1 MSRTHRVLVALLAA
15 VVPGLAAAQGGALER
30 KDVHLAVGGKA
41 ALYYLPLTVA
51 EQLGYFKQEGLDLK
65 ISDFAGGAQSLRA
78 VVGGSADVV
87 AGAYEHTINMQA
99 QKQALIAFVQMG
111 RLPQISVGIATAK
124 AASYKS
130 PKDLKGLKI
139 GVSAPGSSTNIL
151 FNYFI
156 SRDGLKPN
164 EVSIIGV
171 GTGSGAIAAMKNGQ
185 IDAISNA
192 DPIMTKL
199 ELDGAI
205 RVVADWRTVKGTEQT
220 FGGQLPAA
228 SLYAPTKFVRE
239 EPEHRPGA
247 DERDRPGEQVAR
259 ERWRHRRGEGRA
271 RVVSARRPRPLP
283 LRLRQ
288 GEGSV
293 LEGRHDLRSRGEG
306 NVEDPGRLQPED
318 RPGRYQARRHLHQR
332 VREEGERQVQVTAD
346 APALALT
353 NVTCTFVSRDDRT
366 QRYTA
371 VRDVTLHVGAGEFV
385 SIVGPTGC
393 GKSTLLNVAA
403 GLLEPSAGT
412 VTVLGKSLAGLNRR
426 AGYLFQTEGLMPW
439 RSALGNVVAGLEFR
453 GVPRA
458 RGDGPGGGV
467 AAAGGVERI
476 RRPLPASALGWN
488 AATRLARPD
497 ADPQSRDLA
506 HGRAVLGARRPDT
519 PTDGERAA

>member
-1 MSRTHRVLVALLAA
+1 MPRTHRVLVALLAA

-239 EPEHRPGA
+239 NP
-247 DERDRPGEQVAR
+247 
-259 ERWRHRRGEGRA
+259 
-271 RVVSARRPRPLP
+271 
-283 LRLRQ
+283 
-288 GEGSV
+288 
-293 LEGRHDLRSRGEG
+293 
-306 NVEDPGRLQPED
+306 NT
-318 RPGRYQARRHLHQR
+318 
-332 VREEGERQVQVTAD
+332 VQ
-346 APALALT
+346 ALT
-353 NVTCTFVSRDDRT
+353 NAIVRANKWLANAGATDVVKVVPESYLLGDRALYLFAYDKVKEAFSKDGT
-366 QRYTA
+366 ISEAGVKATLKILADYNPKIVPADIKLADTYTN
-371 VRDVTLHVGAGEFV
+371 EFV
-385 SIVGPTGC
+385 
-393 GKSTLLNVAA
+393 KKA
-403 GLLEPSAGT
+403 
-412 VTVLGKSLAGLNRR
+412 
-426 AGYLFQTEGLMPW
+426 
-439 RSALGNVVAGLEFR
+439 
-453 GVPRA
+453 
-458 RGDGPGGGV
+458 
-467 AAAGGVERI
+467 
-476 RRPLPASALGWN
+476 N
-488 AATRLARPD
+488 AKYK
-497 ADPQSRDLA
+497 
-506 HGRAVLGARRPDT
+506 
-519 PTDGERAA
+519 